1 MSTLLPDNYGKA
13 VEWGV
18 LRECREKQTGMSY
31 VTWVMLWG
39 EEWNH
44 GSSHVGEYKSFKQQ
58 SHNIRDK
65 NKIWHPH

>member
-18 LRECREKQTGMSY
+18 LRECREKQTWMSY
-31 VTWVMLWG
+31 ATWVTLRV

-44 GSSHVGEYKSFKQQ
+44 GSSHVGECKSFKQ
-58 SHNIRDK
+58 SE
-65 NKIWHPH
+65 P